1 MLLKLYEYRLGS
13 IELDGYEQSDLDKH
27 WLRNQIAVVS
37 QEPFLFSRSIID
49 NLRVGRTDASYD
61 DMTAVCRDAALHDSI
76 ISFTDHYETVIGERG
91 VSLSGGQR
99 QRLAI
104 ARALMKE
111 APILVLD
118 DALSAVDSRTE
129 KAILKALQ
137 SRPGKRTT
145 LIVAH
150 RLSTFQYADRIA
162 VMDSG
167 KIVQL
172 GTHAE
177 LSTQVGQYQR
187 LCAIQNELESTIQ
200 ADLDSTLVT

>member
-1 MLLKLYEYRLGS
+1 
-13 IELDGYEQSDLDKH
+13 
-27 WLRNQIAVVS
+27 
-37 QEPFLFSRSIID
+37 
-49 NLRVGRTDASYD
+49 
-61 DMTAVCRDAALHDSI
+61 
-76 ISFTDHYETVIGERG
+76 
-91 VSLSGGQR
+91 
-99 QRLAI
+99 
-104 ARALMKE
+104 MKE

-137 SRPGKRTT
+137 SRASKRTT

-150 RLSTFQYADRIA
+150 RLSTFRYADRIA
-162 VMDSG
+162 VMDGG

-177 LSTQVGQYQR
+177 LSTRVGQYQR

-200 ADLDSTLVT
+200 ADLDGTLVT